1 MTLSP
6 YAKLEAD
13 LRTEIDEHNRIL
25 MHRMRVVV
33 QKHLNEMNKRNGES
47 NEQDTDYRDLEKA
60 GQLRFSL
67 AGGSPGIMGG

>member
-13 LRTEIDEHNRIL
+13 LKREMEEHNRIL

-33 QKHLNEMNKRNGES
+33 QKHLNEMNKRIEEE
-47 NEQDTDYRDLEKA
+47 NETDYRSLEKA
-60 GQLRFSL
+60 GQLSL
-67 AGGSPGIMGG
+67 SIAR